1 MKANLYP
8 RRSLKGMIGVGTVF
22 KADNDTIILVDEYGN
37 EIPAVLVDEEVEITA
52 TENDIRLGTT
62 AITDKGVIEGKKVI
76 PSYHTTEGTK
86 IISSGKPLVI
96 KMNSDNC
103 QFTKLYALVC
113 SFNTTLENSVSTEM
127 VMINDLV
134 YMTNS
139 TEPISKATVNMET
152 QTIELGIIN
161 TSKTPYVIRFMTYKE
176 EN

>member
-8 RRSLKGMIGVGTVF
+8 IRSLKGMIGVGTVF
-22 KADNDTIILVDEYGN
+22 KVDDETIILVDECGN
-37 EIPAVLVDEEVEITA
+37 DIPAVLVDEEVDITA

-62 AITDKGVIEGKKVI
+62 AITDKGVVEGMKVI
-76 PSYHTTEGTK
+76 PSYHTTEGEK
-86 IISSGKPLVI
+86 LISSGKPLII
-96 KMNSDNC
+96 KMYSDNC
-103 QFTKLYALVC
+103 QFTKLYAFVC
-113 SFNTTLENSVSTEM
+113 NFNTTMTDSVSTEM
-127 VMINDLV
+127 VVINNIV

-139 TEPISKATVNMET
+139 TEPLSTVTVDKET